1 MRHPG
6 MVSSRFR
13 AWLLA
18 AAALV
23 ACLGQAPHSARAD
36 WSEDVLARITP
47 EFLARVWQSGEAITI
62 GEAVGRP
69 PALPV
74 YNADG
79 ENIGFLVSTLQS
91 GRYSGYGGTPFD
103 LIAGITNEGEVMGVA
118 ALIDHHEPIIDKGV
132 PLERLTRYLD
142 SLNTVHAWN
151 RFTPELQPNVVQG
164 ATITATL
171 MRDGV
176 INSARKVLRTR
187 DAAAYTGPPVLDME
201 AFETMTWA
209 ELREIGGIA
218 DLRLTNGE
226 VAAAFARNGYV
237 DARLEQ
243 PLGAADE
250 LFIDMFV
257 ALGTAPGIG
266 QNIAPREYQRY
277 LRDAGGQF
285 LIIAARGE
293 YDLKGTTYRH
303 AAYDKLFDRLRL
315 FQEGRLIHL
324 SGEDYL
330 YRSQFQAD
338 PESPVYNRSGIY
350 GISDPSFDP
359 LRPFT
364 LQLIVHATADGGPVS
379 MPFSIEYRMPEA
391 FILRAEDDSVAAA
404 QQAGVA
410 TLPLWMQVWVDQRG
424 DVAVL
429 ALALVVLTV
438 LLWKQDSFTRHR
450 RAYRVVRLGFL
461 AFTFGWLGWY
471 ANAQLSVINLLVYFQ
486 APFSDLEWTF
496 YLTEPLIVIVAVY
509 TLVSL
514 FIWGRSLFC
523 GWLCPFGALQEFLS
537 RLAGLLRI
545 PQLKLSQRANQRLWW
560 VKYAVWLVLIPVAFL
575 SRDWMVTSV
584 EVEPFKTAITS
595 HFQRDWPFVAYAVG
609 VLAVGVFV
617 ERAYCRFVCPLGA
630 GLAVLGRFNAVRFL
644 RRRPECGTPAVA
656 TPGTKALGGCHLC
669 EHTCVYRAIA
679 PDGRIIEHECFYCL
693 DCQAEYHD
701 AYRCPPLAQ
710 ARKRGERMAQTRKR
724 GEKRSWTGKRGQRLE
739 GDNGQA
745 AAGGMAP
752 APLPAE

>member
-1 MRHPG
+1 MRHR
-6 MVSSRFR
+6 VSIALSCR
-13 AWLLA
+13 ARLLA
-18 AAALV
+18 VAALV
-23 ACLGQAPHSARAD
+23 VGLGVWPHTARAD

-47 EFLARVWQSGEAITI
+47 EFLARVWQSGEAVTI
-62 GEAVGRP
+62 GKAVGRP

-74 YNADG
+74 FNADG
-79 ENIGFLVSTLQS
+79 ENIGFLISTLQS

-103 LIAGITNEGEVMGVA
+103 LIAGIMNEGEVMGVA

-132 PLERLTRYLD
+132 PLARLTRYLD

-151 RFTPELQPNVVQG
+151 RYTPELQPNVVQG

-201 AFETMTWA
+201 AFESLAWA

-218 DLRLTNGE
+218 DLRLTNGQ
-226 VAAAFARNGYV
+226 VAAAFARNGYA
-237 DARLEQ
+237 DAELET
-243 PLGAADE
+243 PLGASDE

-277 LRDAGGQF
+277 LRETGGQF
-285 LIIAARGE
+285 LIIAARGA

-303 AAYDKLFDRLRL
+303 AAYGKLFDRLRL
-315 FQEGRLIHL
+315 VQDGHVIHL

-330 YRSQFQAD
+330 YRSQFQAN
-338 PESPVYNRSGIY
+338 PGSPVYNRSGVY
-350 GISDPSFDP
+350 GIRDPSFDP
-359 LRPFT
+359 LRPFSV
-364 LQLIVHATADGGPVS
+364 QLLVHATADGGRVTI
-379 MPFSIEYRMPEA
+379 PFVVDYRMPET

-404 QQAGVA
+404 QQTGVA

-429 ALALVVLTV
+429 AVALVVLSL

-450 RAYRVVRLGFL
+450 RFYRVVRLAFL

-496 YLTEPLIVIVAVY
+496 YLTEPLIVMVAAY

-514 FIWGRSLFC
+514 FIWGRALFC

-584 EVEPFKTAITS
+584 EVEPFKTAISS
-595 HFQRDWPFVAYAVG
+595 HFQRDWPFVAYAAG
-609 VLAVGVFV
+609 VLAVGLFV

-656 TPGTKALGGCHLC
+656 TPESKALGGCHLC
-669 EHTCVYRAIA
+669 ERTCVYRAIA

-710 ARKRGERMAQTRKR
+710 ARKRGERMAQARKR
-724 GEKRSWTGKRGQRLE
+724 GERT
-739 GDNGQA
+739 A
-745 AAGGMAP
+745 
-752 APLPAE
+752 